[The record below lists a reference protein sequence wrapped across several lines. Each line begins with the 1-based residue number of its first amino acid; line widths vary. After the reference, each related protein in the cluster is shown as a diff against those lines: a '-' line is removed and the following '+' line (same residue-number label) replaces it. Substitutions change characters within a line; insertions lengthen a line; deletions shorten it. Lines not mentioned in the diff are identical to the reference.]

1 MMIAVF
7 LGLLLVLFLVGM
19 PAALSMGVTTLVV
32 VALERG
38 VDHIPFTM
46 IAQRMLYGA
55 NSFTLLAIP
64 FFLLAGNLMNAG
76 GITDR
81 IFDFAKALVGHW
93 RGGLGHVN
101 VVSSMI
107 FSGMSGSAVADA
119 MGLGTVEINAMRS
132 AGYDDEISIGV
143 TAASATIGPII
154 PPSIPLVIFGVLS
167 NSSIA
172 DLLIAG
178 IAPGFAMGFAL
189 MVMVAIQARRRG
201 LKPGI
206 RPGLVALGQ
215 SFMKAFLPILTP
227 VILIGGIWT
236 GVFTPTE
243 AAAVAVVY
251 AVILTAFVYR
261 LMTARIFWDILRR
274 TMYDTAA
281 IMLII
286 AAANLYGWFLVF
298 AKIPQDFAALMQAM
312 SDSPVVIL
320 LLINGLL
327 LIVGCFMES
336 LAAITV
342 LTPILLPVAVGV
354 GIDPVQFGI
363 IMVLNL
369 MIGLLTP
376 PLGMVA
382 YAVGKV
388 SGASMDTVIRA
399 ISPYYIPLMICLLA
413 VNVFPGLTLWLP
425 QLFKG

>member
-1 MMIAVF
+1 MIAVF
-7 LGLLLVLFLVGM
+7 LGLLLILFLVGM

-38 VDHIPFTM
+38 IDSIPFTM

-81 IFDFAKALVGHW
+81 IFTFAKAMVGHW

-101 VVSSMI
+101 IVSSMI

-119 MGLGTVEINAMRS
+119 MGLGTVEIRAMR
-132 AGYDDEISIGV
+132 AGGYDDDISIGV

-154 PPSIPLVIFGVLS
+154 PPSIPLVVFGVLA
-167 NSSIA
+167 NASIA

-189 MVMVAIQARRRG
+189 MIMLAIQARRRG
-201 LKPGI
+201 YTPGI
-206 RPGLVALGQ
+206 RPAFGVIFQ
-215 SFMKAFLPILTP
+215 SFLKALLPIMTP
-227 VILIGGIWT
+227 IILVGGIWT
-236 GVFTPTE
+236 GLFTPTE

-251 AVILTAFVYR
+251 AVILTGFVYR
-261 LMTARIFWDILRR
+261 LMTVRIFWDILRR

-298 AKIPQDFAALMQAM
+298 AKIPQDFAAMMQALTA
-312 SDSPVVIL
+312 DPVVIML
-320 LLINGLL
+320 MINALL

-342 LTPILLPVAVGV
+342 LTPILLPVALGVGV
-354 GIDPVQFGI
+354 HPVQFGI

-382 YAVGKV
+382 FAVGKV
-388 SGASMDTVIRA
+388 AGSSMDQVIKA
-399 ISPYYIPLMICLLA
+399 ISPYYIPLLLCLLA
-413 VNVFPGLTLWLP
+413 VNVFPWLTLGLP

>member
-1 MMIAVF
+1 MIAIF
-7 LGLLLVLFLVGM
+7 LGLLLLLFLFGM

-32 VALERG
+32 VAIERG
-38 VDHIPFTM
+38 IDSIPFTI

-81 IFDFAKALVGHW
+81 IFTFAKAMVGHW
-93 RGGLGHVN
+93 RGGMGHVN
-101 VVSSMI
+101 IVSSMI

-119 MGLGTVEINAMRS
+119 MGLGTVEIKAMRD
-132 AGYDDEISIGV
+132 AGYEDDICIGV

-154 PPSIPLVIFGVLS
+154 PPSIPLVIFGVLA
-167 NSSIA
+167 NASIA

-189 MVMVAIQARRRG
+189 MVMLAIQARIRG
-201 LKPGI
+201 YPPGE
-206 RPGLVALGQ
+206 RPSLEMFLRSLA
-215 SFMKAFLPILTP
+215 KAILPILTP
-227 VILIGGIWT
+227 VILVGGIWT
-236 GVFTPTE
+236 GLFTPTE

-251 AVILTAFVYR
+251 AAILTGFVYR
-261 LMTARIFWDILRR
+261 LMTVRKFWEILRR

-298 AKIPQDFAALMQAM
+298 AKIPQDFAALMQAVT
-312 SDSPVVIL
+312 SDPVIIL
-320 LLINGLL
+320 LMINTLL

-354 GIDPVQFGI
+354 GIHPVQFGI

-382 YAVGKV
+382 FAVGKV
-388 SGASMDTVIRA
+388 AGSTMDKTIKA
-399 ISPYYIPLMICLLA
+399 IIPYYIPLLICLLA
-413 VNVFPGLTLWLP
+413 VNVFPWLTLGLP
-425 QLFKG
+425 SLFKG

>member
-1 MMIAVF
+1 MIAIF
-7 LGLLLVLFLVGM
+7 LGLLLVLFLLGM
-19 PAALSMGVTTLVV
+19 PAAMSLGVTTLVV
-32 VALERG
+32 VAFERG
-38 VDHIPFTM
+38 VDGIPFTM

-81 IFDFAKALVGHW
+81 IFAFAKALVGHW

-101 VVSSMI
+101 IVSSMI

-119 MGLGTVEINAMRS
+119 MGLGTVEIRAMR
-132 AGYDDEISIGV
+132 AGGYDDDISIGV
-143 TAASATIGPII
+143 TASSATIGPII
-154 PPSIPLVIFGVLS
+154 PPSIPLVVFGVLA
-167 NSSIA
+167 NASIA

-189 MVMVAIQARRRG
+189 MIMLAIQARRRG
-201 LKPGI
+201 YTPGQ
-206 RPGLVALGQ
+206 RPPIGAVFQ
-215 SFMKAFLPILTP
+215 SFLRALLPILTP
-227 VILIGGIWT
+227 VILVGGIWT
-236 GVFTPTE
+236 GMFTPTE

-251 AVILTAFVYR
+251 AVILTGFVYR
-261 LMTARIFWDILRR
+261 LMTVRKFWEILRR

-298 AKIPQDFAALMQAM
+298 SKIPQDFAALMQSM
-312 SDSPVVIL
+312 TGDPVIIL
-320 LLINGLL
+320 LMINALL
-327 LIVGCFMES
+327 LVVGCFMES

-342 LTPILLPVAVGV
+342 LTPILLPVAMGV
-354 GIDPVQFGI
+354 GIHPVQFGI

-382 YAVGKV
+382 FAVGKV
-388 SGASMDTVIRA
+388 AGSTMDQTIRA
-399 ISPYYIPLMICLLA
+399 IAPYYIPLLLCLLA
-413 VNVFPGLTLWLP
+413 VNAFPSLTLGLP
-425 QLFKG
+425 QLFK